1 MNQFDNINPAGNR
14 PAASETTVEQPQPQ
28 QVHFEQQLADV
39 QQLGPIYDHR
49 QLYDVSEEDDRLIQ
63 AASGVAL
70 ERGPLPGPTTI
81 SIYDRRL
88 RKLAEALK
96 EDGKSMAA
104 LDDDTLLD
112 CAKKLLPN
120 DKVIA
125 PALSMV
131 SRYRKPGAAARITAT
146 HYRPS
151 DEDERLIRKAAE
163 AGFGRGI
170 DAKTA
175 GNYASSLRKLASAL
189 RPLSIAR
196 LSADK
201 LRGHADTLFPKDTKL
216 RYALN
221 RLRDYRAG
229 VRQDNLEG
237 QGGGSHPPTQPAVR
251 SSMLTVENQLL
262 ENAADQGV
270 LLAGNLN
277 APEVWREM
285 DLAAHSPPQSVAQDL
300 LFDNAARSGE
310 LAVSCFD
317 APLLWQGM
325 RAPAFSSV
333 QSFAQ
338 EELFDAT
345 DRESLMAAAP
355 YDQSALWRTMSAASH
370 SNLQSADQGALFHGI
385 DRDDLLPGMA
395 FDAPEPASRVNL
407 VVPSPVQSI
416 AQKQLF
422 EAADLEGFLVADDLI
437 VPEFLRELES
447 TANLPIE
454 SAGREEFLDAA
465 TSQPNSRLRNL
476 ASEEYLART
485 MDQGGAAPATTPF
498 PASESFDASLVVPDD
513 FSHGNQPAPDMMR
526 SKLGHWGLLPD
537 ATQPVKTYDI
547 HGEPYTAVLGP
558 GGHNDIQLIHLRS
571 LAVGDTFDVS
581 FAVPKDFSHCTQ
593 PAPDMMLSQLGNW
606 DFLPDAEN
614 PVMNY
619 EIAGERYTAVLGP
632 RGPND
637 VQLIHH
643 PGFVLRGEAAL
654 VTPTA
659 PPHIY
664 SGPVSGLNPPATLE
678 LRKDAPSTLEPNLPL
693 PSAASA
699 WSHQPAPQMP
709 ELGELFGPDWRDGPR
724 EASPFVIDM
733 LQDLGLL
740 PSQGVPMTCF
750 LIHGQPYTA
759 ESLPGGRILLFH
771 RPQFD

>member
-14 PAASETTVEQPQPQ
+14 PAASETNVEQRQPQ
-28 QVHFEQQLADV
+28 QAHFEQQLADV
-39 QQLGPIYDHR
+39 QQLGPIYAHS
-49 QLYDVSEEDDRLIQ
+49 QLYDVTQEDDRLIQ
-63 AASGVAL
+63 AASGAAL
-70 ERGPLPGPTTI
+70 ERGPPPGPTTI

-96 EDGKSMAA
+96 KDGKSIAA

-120 DKVIA
+120 DKIIA
-125 PALSMV
+125 PALLIV
-131 SRYRKPGAAARITAT
+131 SRYRKPGAPLRITT

-151 DEDERLIRKAAE
+151 NEDERLIRKAAE

-175 GNYASSLRKLASAL
+175 GNYASCLRKLASAL

-196 LSADK
+196 LSADT
-201 LRGHADTLFPKDTKL
+201 LRGHADTLFPKDKIL

-237 QGGGSHPPTQPAVR
+237 QGGGSHPPTQPAAR

-277 APEVWREM
+277 APQVWGEM
-285 DLAAHSPPQSVAQDL
+285 DLAAHSPLQSVAQDV

-310 LAVSCFD
+310 LAVSGFD

-370 SNLQSADQGALFHGI
+370 SNLQSADQAALFHGI

-465 TSQPNSRLRNL
+465 TSPPNPRLQNL
-476 ASEEYLART
+476 ASEQYFPRM
-485 MDQGGAAPATTPF
+485 MDQGGAAPATTPL
-498 PASESFDASLVVPDD
+498 PVSESFDASLVVPDD

-526 SKLGHWGLLPD
+526 SKLSHWGLLPD

-581 FAVPKDFSHCTQ
+581 FAVPKDFSHHTQ
-593 PAPDMMLSQLGNW
+593 PAPDMMLSKLGNW
-606 DFLPDAEN
+606 DFLPNAEY

-632 RGPND
+632 KGPND

-643 PGFVLRGEAAL
+643 PRFALRGEAAL
-654 VTPTA
+654 ATPTA
-659 PPHIY
+659 PLHTY
-664 SGPVSGLNPPATLE
+664 GGPVPGFNPSATLE
-678 LRKDAPSTLEPNLPL
+678 LRKDAPSAPGPNLPL

-699 WSHQPAPQMP
+699 WSHQPAPQVP
-709 ELGELFGPDWRDGPR
+709 ELGELFGQDWRHGPR
-724 EASPFVIDM
+724 EASPLVIDM

>member
-1 MNQFDNINPAGNR
+1 MNQFDNINPADNR
-14 PAASETTVEQPQPQ
+14 PAASETTVEQRQPQ
-28 QVHFEQQLADV
+28 QAHFEQQLADV
-39 QQLGPIYDHR
+39 QQLGPIYAHS
-49 QLYDVSEEDDRLIQ
+49 QLYDVTQEDDRLIQ
-63 AASGVAL
+63 AASGAAL
-70 ERGPLPGPTTI
+70 ERGPPPGPTTI

-96 EDGKSMAA
+96 KDGKSIAA

-120 DKVIA
+120 DKIIA
-125 PALSMV
+125 PALLIV
-131 SRYRKPGAAARITAT
+131 SRYRKPGATLRITT

-151 DEDERLIRKAAE
+151 NEDERLIRKAAE

-175 GNYASSLRKLASAL
+175 GNYASCLRKLASAL

-201 LRGHADTLFPKDTKL
+201 LRGHADTLFPKDKKL
-216 RYALN
+216 LYALN

-237 QGGGSHPPTQPAVR
+237 QGGGSHPPTQPAAR

-277 APEVWREM
+277 APEVWGEM
-285 DLAAHSPPQSVAQDL
+285 DLAAHSPLQSVAQDV
-300 LFDNAARSGE
+300 LFDNAARSGA
-310 LAVSCFD
+310 LAASGFD

-338 EELFDAT
+338 EELFDAA
-345 DRESLMAAAP
+345 DREGLLAAAP
-355 YDQSALWRTMSAASH
+355 YDRSALSRTMSSASH
-370 SNLQSADQGALFHGI
+370 WDLQSAERAELFDGI
-385 DRDDLLPGMA
+385 DRLLPGMT
-395 FDAPEPASRVNL
+395 FDASELASRVNPD
-407 VVPSPVQSI
+407 VPSPLQSV
-416 AQKQLF
+416 AQEELF
-422 EAADLEGFLVADDLI
+422 EAADLEGFVVADDLVI
-437 VPEFLRELES
+437 PEFWRGPDS
-447 TANLPIE
+447 AANLPIE

-465 TSQPNSRLRNL
+465 TSPPNSRLQNL
-476 ASEEYLART
+476 ASEQYFAR
-485 MDQGGAAPATTPF
+485 MMNQGGAALATTPL
-498 PASESFDASLVVPDD
+498 PVSESFDASLVVPDD

-571 LAVGDTFDVS
+571 FAVGDTFDVS
-581 FAVPKDFSHCTQ
+581 FSVPKDFSHCTQ

-643 PGFVLRGEAAL
+643 PSFVLRGEAAL

-659 PPHIY
+659 PPPTY
-664 SGPVSGLNPPATLE
+664 GGPVPGFNPPATLE
-678 LRKDAPSTLEPNLPL
+678 LQKDVPAALGPDLPL

-699 WSHQPAPQMP
+699 WSHQPAPQVP
-709 ELGELFGPDWRDGPR
+709 ELGELFGQDWRHGPR
-724 EASPFVIDM
+724 EASPLVIDM
-733 LQDLGLL
+733 LQNLGLL

-771 RPQFD
+771 RPPLD

>member
-70 ERGPLPGPTTI
+70 ERGTLPGPTTI

-151 DEDERLIRKAAE
+151 NEDERLIRKATE

-237 QGGGSHPPTQPAVR
+237 QGGGSHPPTQPAAR

-370 SNLQSADQGALFHGI
+370 SNLQSADQAALFHGI

-422 EAADLEGFLVADDLI
+422 EAADLEGFLVADDLV

-664 SGPVSGLNPPATLE
+664 SGPVSGFNPPATLE

-709 ELGELFGPDWRDGPR
+709 ELGELFGPDWRHGPR

>member
-1 MNQFDNINPAGNR
+1 MNQFNNINPADNR

-39 QQLGPIYDHR
+39 QQLGPIYAHR
-49 QLYDVSEEDDRLIQ
+49 QLYDVTQEDDRLIQ
-63 AASGVAL
+63 AASGAAL
-70 ERGPLPGPTTI
+70 ERGPPPGSTTI

-96 EDGKSMAA
+96 QDGKSMAT

-125 PALSMV
+125 PALLMV
-131 SRYRKPGAAARITAT
+131 SRYRKPGATVRITT

-151 DEDERLIRKAAE
+151 HEDERLIRKAAE

-170 DAKTA
+170 DAKTV
-175 GNYASSLRKLASAL
+175 GNYASSLRKLATAL
-189 RPLSIAR
+189 RPLSIAK

-201 LRGHADTLFPKDTKL
+201 LRGHADTLFPDDKKL

-221 RLRDYRAG
+221 RLRDYRAII
-229 VRQDNLEG
+229 RQDNLEG
-237 QGGGSHPPTQPAVR
+237 QGGGSHLPTQPAAH
-251 SSMLTVENQLL
+251 SSMLTVENQPLG
-262 ENAADQGV
+262 NAADQGV
-270 LLAGNLN
+270 LLAGSFN
-277 APEVWREM
+277 APQVWGEM
-285 DLAAHSPPQSVAQDL
+285 GLAAQSPIQSVAQDV
-300 LFDNAARSGE
+300 LFDDAERSGE
-310 LAVSCFD
+310 LAVAGFD
-317 APLLWQGM
+317 APLLWQGV
-325 RAPAFSSV
+325 RAPDFSSL
-333 QSFAQ
+333 QRFAQ
-338 EELFDAT
+338 DELFDAT
-345 DRESLMAAAP
+345 DRESLLAAAP
-355 YDQSALWRTMSAASH
+355 DDQLALWRTMSSASH
-370 SNLQSADQGALFHGI
+370 SNLQSADQAERFHGI
-385 DRDDLLPGMA
+385 DRDDLPPGMA
-395 FDAPEPASRVNL
+395 FDAPELASRVDP
-407 VVPSPVQSI
+407 VVPSPVQSV
-416 AQKQLF
+416 AQEELL
-422 EAADLEGFLVADDLI
+422 EAADLEGFMVADDL
-437 VPEFLRELES
+437 VSPEFWRELDS
-447 TANLPIE
+447 TANVPIE
-454 SAGREEFLDAA
+454 SAGREELLDAA
-465 TSQPNSRLRNL
+465 TSQRNSRLQNL
-476 ASEEYLART
+476 ASEQYFAR
-485 MDQGGAAPATTPF
+485 MIDQGGAALATTPL
-498 PASESFDASLVVPDD
+498 PVSESFDASLVVPHD

-547 HGEPYTAVLGP
+547 YGEPYTAVLGP

-619 EIAGERYTAVLGP
+619 EIAGQRYTAVLGP
-632 RGPND
+632 KGPND

-643 PGFVLRGEAAL
+643 PRFALRGEAAL
-654 VTPTA
+654 ATPTA
-659 PPHIY
+659 PLHTY
-664 SGPVSGLNPPATLE
+664 GGPVPGFNPSATLE
-678 LRKDAPSTLEPNLPL
+678 LRKDAPSALGPNLPL

-699 WSHQPAPQMP
+699 WSHQSAPQVP
-709 ELGELFGPDWRDGPR
+709 ELGELFGQDWRHGPR
-724 EASPFVIDM
+724 EASPLVIDM